1 MLRLRRQSLQPRSR
15 KSQRPV
21 RQPCLPIPKV
31 AWIRPGARTSLT
43 TSWGLARSWWG
54 QQRSPCGGGRD
65 RSVLIGRSA
74 HLRGAQSPAS
84 RQSRPWPGPTRPPHQ
99 GQRLSSRPARRRGP
113 WCQCRRRCQRALA
126 AAGGGWALQ
135 PPAGRQGPE
144 DFAAREIPRPG
155 PARLGQTDPHGESHV
170 PAQRLGAKQHT
181 GEVQTLS
188 TGCKTSKAG
197 RGTWAEKTQRPCT
210 MGTRRSPDPNLPC
223 ALECTRLPCRR
234 YQTHQ
239 LM

>member
-1 MLRLRRQSLQPRSR
+1 M
-15 KSQRPV
+15 
-21 RQPCLPIPKV
+21 
-31 AWIRPGARTSLT
+31 
-43 TSWGLARSWWG
+43 SWGLARSWWG

-65 RSVLIGRSA
+65 RSLPAGRSA
-74 HLRGAQSPAS
+74 HPGGVHSPAS
-84 RQSRPWPGPTRPPHQ
+84 QQSPSCPSPQRPRSRRTHARPELPCPLHQ
-99 GQRLSSRPARRRGP
+99 GRRLSSRPPRRRGP

-210 MGTRRSPDPNLPC
+210 MGTRRSPDPNRPC

-234 YQTHQ
+234 YHTHQ